1 MLGNAAS
8 FCVDVAVADE
18 NLQRMIKSTLKE
30 WRSFTKKL
38 TFLRIVKELR
48 IAKLAARTLMTPE
61 QEMIIKWF
69 DEYKLET
76 DESDH

>member
-30 WRSFTKKL
+30 
-38 TFLRIVKELR
+38 
-48 IAKLAARTLMTPE
+48 
-61 QEMIIKWF
+61 
-69 DEYKLET
+69 
-76 DESDH
+76 